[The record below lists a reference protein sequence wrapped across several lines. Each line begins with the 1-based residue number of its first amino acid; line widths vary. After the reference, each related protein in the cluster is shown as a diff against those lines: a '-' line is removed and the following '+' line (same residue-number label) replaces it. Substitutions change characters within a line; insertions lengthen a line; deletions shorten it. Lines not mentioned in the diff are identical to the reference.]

1 MIQLGEYKMEDNT
14 LYMFFNNK
22 PATMEDLRNAFAAL
36 RDLDT
41 IELKRVD
48 EHGRLFFEVN
58 TFELLI

>member
-1 MIQLGEYKMEDNT
+1 MEDNT

-36 RDLDT
+36 GDLDT

-48 EHGRLFFEVN
+48 EHGRLYFEVN